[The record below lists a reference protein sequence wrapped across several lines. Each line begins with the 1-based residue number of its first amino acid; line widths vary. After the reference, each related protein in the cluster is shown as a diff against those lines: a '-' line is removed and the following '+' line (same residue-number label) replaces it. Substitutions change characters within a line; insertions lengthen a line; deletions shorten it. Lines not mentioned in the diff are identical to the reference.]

1 MAKKL
6 MKGCEAIG
14 EAAIQSGC
22 RLFFGYPIT
31 PQNEIPEYMSARM
44 PQVGGV
50 FVQAESEV
58 AASNMLY
65 GAAGAGR
72 RCFTSSSSPGI
83 SLMQEAISY
92 LAGAE
97 LPVVIVNIMRAGPGL
112 GGILPSQSDYLQAT
126 KGGGHGD
133 YRVLVLAPSTV
144 QEAADLTMEAF
155 DLADKY
161 RNPVMI
167 LGDGLIGQ
175 MMEPVEFKRRI
186 EPETCRRSRGPRRAT
201 WAGRRT
207 SSTRFISGRR
217 TSSSTTWRWARST
230 GRWRPRS
237 GTRPIGPTT
246 ILRCSSWHMARWRG
260 SPARRSTTSAR
271 RASRWGCSGRS
282 RSSRTPPRELPEK
295 PWATTGNAGRA
306 PNIVNSLYLRA
317 EDLEQ
322 HNLALG
328 AKYRAMEAEVRHETY
343 RTDDDLDVLIVA
355 YGTVARIARTSIDSL
370 REKGLKVGLF
380 RPVTLFP
387 YPSAALAAAAARA
400 KHVLVAELSMGQMV
414 EDVRAVVA
422 GRVPV
427 DFFGR
432 CGGMVMTA
440 EELAEQ
446 AEKLVTVPA

>member
-14 EAAIQSGC
+14 EAAVQSGC

-31 PQNEIPEYMSARM
+31 PQNEIPEYMSGRL

-83 SLMQEAISY
+83 SPMMEGVSY

-175 MMEPVEFKRRI
+175 MMEPVEFKRHI
-186 EPETCRRSRGPRRAT
+186 EPD
-201 WAGRRT
+201 
-207 SSTRFISGRR
+207 
-217 TSSSTTWRWARST
+217 
-230 GRWRPRS
+230 
-237 GTRPIGPTT
+237 
-246 ILRCSSWHMARWRG
+246 
-260 SPARRSTTSAR
+260 
-271 RASRWGCSGRS
+271 
-282 RSSRTPPRELPEK
+282 ELPEK
-295 PWATTGNAGRA
+295 PWATTGATGRA
-306 PNIVNSLYLRA
+306 PNIINSLYLKA

-322 HNLALG
+322 HNHDLG
-328 AKYRAMEAEVRHETY
+328 AKYRSMASEVRHETY
-343 RTDDDLDVLIVA
+343 RTEDELDVLIVA
-355 YGTVARIARTSIDSL
+355 YGTVARISRTSIDAL

-380 RPVTLFP
+380 RPVTLYP
-387 YPSAALAAAAARA
+387 YPKAALAAAAARS
-400 KHVLVAELSMGQMV
+400 KRVLVAELSMGQML
-414 EDVRAVVA
+414 EDVQAVVA

-427 DFFGR
+427 DFYGR
-432 CGGMVMTA
+432 VGGMVMSA

-446 AEKLVTVPA
+446 VEKLAPVPA